1 MKNQKYHRKNKIK
14 YIVEKCINIIENQ
27 KKKKNQKKIY

>member
-14 YIVEKCINIIENQ
+14 NIEKKCINIIENQ
-27 KKKKNQKKIY
+27 KKEKN

>member
-27 KKKKNQKKIY
+27 EKEKNQKKIY

>member
-27 KKKKNQKKIY
+27 KKENQKKIY

>member
-14 YIVEKCINIIENQ
+14 YIVEKCINII
-27 KKKKNQKKIY
+27 KKKKKEKNQKKIY